1 MTHPEP
7 DIRSSKSAQSGKSI
21 KIKIPT
27 PAPLRGD
34 ESPVSY
40 KSFKSTGA
48 SPIRGFSASSVKRS
62 ESVTVRVGLDGGLED
77 EPPISVKS
85 APRTFGVSAAVRKTP
100 QRSKPP
106 SRSPMSKYASRI
118 ENAWISYRNRQMFK
132 LLKHSVC
139 VAENSLSFD
148 ILKKVCPKEASFFK
162 DKSVSL
168 KVRLRFGGYEFPPK
182 IFFKIYLSNKL
193 NVKYVSGKKV
203 IKAGSEAARDACDL
217 MGRRNFYDLI
227 IKDLLHERS
236 HGVSDEVDV
245 TTLKDYM
252 QYTSLLDEMP
262 AHMGGKE
269 NCWRQ
274 LTLENLSR
282 QTLFYDVVDFLYNN
296 RLTQKLID
304 NLPILLT
311 LPNNEDIQKLHV
323 DVLSQYRPPINK
335 FRPVNMTALPS
346 TSRRSRQ
353 ALERASKMREIYT
366 SGGETLREDHE
377 DEEEE
382 EWEREAKELF
392 EWTKELSF
400 HDDVIDTPRPIDT
413 SHYTIRTMQEHS
425 YTF

>member
-1 MTHPEP
+1 MTQPEP
-7 DIRSSKSAQSGKSI
+7 DIRSSKSAQSGRSI

-40 KSFKSTGA
+40 KSFKSAGV
-48 SPIRGFSASSVKRS
+48 SPIRGASAASIKRS
-62 ESVTVRVGLDGGLED
+62 ESVTVKVGIDGVLDED
-77 EPPISVKS
+77 PPISIRS
-85 APRTFGVSAAVRKTP
+85 APRTFGVSAAIRKTP

-106 SRSPMSKYASRI
+106 SRSPMSRYALKI
-118 ENAWISYRNRQMFK
+118 ERAWISYRNRQMFK

-139 VAENSLSFD
+139 VAENSLSRE
-148 ILKKVCPKEASFFK
+148 ILRKVCPKEAAFFN

-168 KVRLRFGGYEFPPK
+168 KVRLRFGGLEFPPK
-182 IFFKIYLSNKL
+182 IFFKVYLSNKL
-193 NVKYVSGKKV
+193 NVKYVSGKRA

-262 AHMGGKE
+262 ASMGGKE

-304 NLPILLT
+304 NLPILLS
-311 LPNNEDIQKLHV
+311 LPNNEDVQKLHV
-323 DVLSQYRPPINK
+323 EVLSQYRPPINK
-335 FRPVNMTALPS
+335 FRPVNMTAVTS

-353 ALERASKMREIYT
+353 ALERASKMRELYT
-366 SGGETLREDHE
+366 AGEETLIND
-377 DEEEE
+377 DNEEE
-382 EWEREAKELF
+382 EWEKEAKELF

-400 HDDVIDTPRPIDT
+400 HDDLIETPRPINT
-413 SHYTIRTMQEHS
+413 SHYNVRTMQEHS